1 MSNKIDYQNLFVQVK
16 DYIKTGTGVVVVL
29 TATYSG
35 DEKDFISESIPFV
48 EGKKQT
54 YYVQQAFKML
64 KKSIKDFV
72 KESVKKPSIIG
83 SILSIPGDFAV
94 DEV

>member
-1 MSNKIDYQNLFVQVK
+1 MSNKIDYQKLIVQVK

-48 EGKKQT
+48 EGKKQE

-72 KESVKKPSIIG
+72 KKPSIIG
-83 SILSIPGDFAV
+83 AFLSIPG
-94 DEV
+94 EQYYYTI